1 MDYSYIPETNNIAG
15 SAVAK
20 YITKEITLANPSTA
34 LDLRVTA
41 SVHNTSAIELYYRT
55 KLPDDTRSFNDIDF
69 TQMSLVNVPTASQQ
83 RSQSPYSSDFRTD
96 FSEYQYQVEGIPEFV
111 SFQIKIV
118 MKGTNPAFPPRIS
131 DMRGIALAL

>member
-1 MDYSYIPETNNIAG
+1 MR
-15 SAVAK
+15 
-20 YITKEITLANPSTA
+20 L
-34 LDLRVTA
+34 TA
-41 SVHNTSAIELYYRT
+41 SVHNTSSIEIYYRT
-55 KLPDDTRSFNDIDF
+55 KLPDDTRSFDEINF
-69 TQMSLVNVPTASQQ
+69 QQLTVVNTPTTSQQ